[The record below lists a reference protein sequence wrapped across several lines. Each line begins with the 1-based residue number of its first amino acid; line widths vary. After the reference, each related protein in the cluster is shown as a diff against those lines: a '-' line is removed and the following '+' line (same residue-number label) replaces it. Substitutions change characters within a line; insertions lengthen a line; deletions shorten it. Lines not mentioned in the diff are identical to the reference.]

1 MQCYCYSCFKVKAS
15 VLPLCLWN
23 CVHFILAEEGAL
35 ERIVWW
41 LLPDEFC
48 YVLCLTV
55 LWSSQYCVLLKPLP
69 LIDSRVAQVLSR
81 LRALLL
87 LKFESFFPCRAMQ
100 MCLRKQECFFEQ
112 AEIKVCFIKTVL
124 IYCIRVWIICRNS
137 NHLTDLRFL
146 FSGLLS
152 LHH

>member
-1 MQCYCYSCFKVKAS
+1 MQCYCYSCLTVKAS
-15 VLPLCLWN
+15 VLPLYLWSCL
-23 CVHFILAEEGAL
+23 HFVLAEKRAL

-41 LLPDEFC
+41 LLPDKFC
-48 YVLCLTV
+48 YVPVLTG
-55 LWSSQYCVLLKPLP
+55 LWSSQYCVSLKWLP
-69 LIDSRVAQVLSR
+69 LFDSRAAQVLSR

-87 LKFESFFPCRAMQ
+87 LKFKSFFPCRAMQ

-112 AEIKVCFIKTVL
+112 AEIKACFLKTVV
-124 IYCIRVWIICRNS
+124 IYCIRVCIMCRNS